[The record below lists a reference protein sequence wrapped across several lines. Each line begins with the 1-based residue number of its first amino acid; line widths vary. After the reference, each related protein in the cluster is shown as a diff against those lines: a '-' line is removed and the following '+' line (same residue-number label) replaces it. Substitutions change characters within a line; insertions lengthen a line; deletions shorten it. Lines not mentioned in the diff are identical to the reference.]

1 MLGIVREILSA
12 ETRSLNMRDIKEEN
26 IFTLIDIYSF
36 VLFWESSSSTLLTEI
51 SALSVLPPFPTL
63 KFENYLFV

>member
-12 ETRSLNMRDIKEEN
+12 KTRSLKIREIKDEN
-26 IFTLIDIYSF
+26 IFTLIDKCSF

-51 SALSVLPPFPTL
+51 FALSVLPPSPTL